1 MEKPTASTTASNA
14 ANNDDDDLA
23 NEIMQELNSKASKT
37 KPALPNRA
45 PKPMMQA
52 PRPAFSQIPFALNTN
67 ISLSPAHKRKLSPSA
82 SSSSDKCSTES
93 RSCKKIELDDDL
105 VQQLFDSDSQPFD
118 FSNANQTPMVVKS
131 EPIEHAEESVN
142 VKPAFSSNVSIK
154 KEKSDE
160 FLNDED
166 REALENIEL
175 LSQLTLEASNS
186 SMLAKQLNLPVKPEL
201 STTMDFNALNTTTD
215 DIDIQMHLKNSAHT
229 DKFLFYLLDAYEDQF
244 NSNGTIY
251 LFGKTPIAK
260 QSESADQPL
269 SYVSVCCVVKNV
281 PKVFYVLPRRF
292 KLNKAKIETNEPV
305 NMELVGKEIDSIM
318 LKNKINNYRTR
329 VVKKFFAFDRRSA
342 SKTDPVDIPYEA
354 EYLQV
359 EYTLGAHDNNKQIPA
374 DLQGECFSC
383 ILSTQGTYIEQ
394 FLIDSK
400 IKGPSWLQ
408 VANAKQKESFGAM
421 MSWCKL
427 EYTVENYRTI
437 TPYHEGVTLANP
449 PGLGNDI
456 F

>member
-1 MEKPTASTTASNA
+1 MT
-14 ANNDDDDLA
+14 
-23 NEIMQELNSKASKT
+23 
-37 KPALPNRA
+37 
-45 PKPMMQA
+45 QA

-82 SSSSDKCSTES
+82 SSSTDKCSAES

-118 FSNANQTPMVVKS
+118 FSAASQHPAEKSKPCPFVVKS
-131 EPIEHAEESVN
+131 EPTEHIEAASKVK
-142 VKPAFSSNVSIK
+142 KPAFGDSSVSIK
-154 KEKSDE
+154 KEKADE

-166 REALENIEL
+166 REALDNIEL
-175 LSQLTLEASNS
+175 LAQLTLEASNS
-186 SMLAKQLNLPVKPEL
+186 SMLAKQLDLPAKADL
-201 STTMDFNALNTTTD
+201 STTMDFNAALNAAATD
-215 DIDIQMHLKNSAHT
+215 DIDLQMHLKNSAHT

-260 QSESADQPL
+260 QSEATDQL
-269 SYVSVCCVVKNV
+269 SFVSVCCVVKNV

-292 KLNKAKIETNEPV
+292 KLDKGAKVETSEPV
-305 NMELVGKEIDSIM
+305 TMEQVGKEIDALM
-318 LKNKINNYRTR
+318 LKNKISSYRTR
-329 VVKKFFAFDRRSA
+329 AVKKYFAFDRRRA
-342 SKTDPVDIPYEA
+342 DAVDVPYEA

-359 EYTLGAHDNNKQIPA
+359 EYTLGAYDSNKQIPA
-374 DLQGECFSC
+374 DVQGECFSC
-383 ILSTQGTYIEQ
+383 ILSTQGTYMEQ
-394 FLIDSK
+394 FLIDSR

-427 EYTVENYRTI
+427 EYTVENYRTV

-449 PGLGNDI
+449 PGLGNYKN
-456 F
+456 